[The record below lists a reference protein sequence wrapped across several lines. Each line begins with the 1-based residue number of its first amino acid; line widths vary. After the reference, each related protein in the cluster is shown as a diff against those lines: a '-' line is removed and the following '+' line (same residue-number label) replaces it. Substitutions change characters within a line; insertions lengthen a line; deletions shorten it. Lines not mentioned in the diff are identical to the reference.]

1 MLERASHTDTPTKE
15 VRARVEISTELSDDH
30 RVPPP
35 APPSPSRPRRRGGAR
50 RCTTDVRSCVF
61 YGTRVRDTT
70 LRWTHTELLHDARC
84 TELAI
89 TGTYGQPLGV

>member
-35 APPSPSRPRRRGGAR
+35 APPSSARGGAAVR
-50 RCTTDVRSCVF
+50 GGAPQMSDRVCFTAHVLEIQRCGGHILN
-61 YGTRVRDTT
+61 Y
-70 LRWTHTELLHDARC
+70 C
-84 TELAI
+84 TM
-89 TGTYGQPLGV
+89 

>member
-35 APPSPSRPRRRGGAR
+35 APALRSALARGGAAVHTVMSDR
-50 RCTTDVRSCVF
+50 VCFTAHVLEIQRCGGHILNYCTMRDVQS
-61 YGTRVRDTT
+61 
-70 LRWTHTELLHDARC
+70 
-84 TELAI
+84 
-89 TGTYGQPLGV
+89 